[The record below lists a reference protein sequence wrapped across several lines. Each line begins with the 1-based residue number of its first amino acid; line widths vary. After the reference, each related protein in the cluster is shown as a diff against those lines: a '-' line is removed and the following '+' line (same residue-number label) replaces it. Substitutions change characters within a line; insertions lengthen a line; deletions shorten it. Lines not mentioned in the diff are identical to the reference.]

1 MRKNIQNLL
10 KGKLQNI
17 TFFQRWEFLR
27 PFGSKRTKF
36 ERQIRREMKGN
47 NDENP
52 MLRINNNHG
61 LEIIKI
67 KYNLDNPLEKR
78 TLEKF
83 RDYYLKVRNEMIK
96 KLEDEKN

>member
-1 MRKNIQNLL
+1 
-10 KGKLQNI
+10 
-17 TFFQRWEFLR
+17 
-27 PFGSKRTKF
+27 
-36 ERQIRREMKGN
+36 
-47 NDENP
+47 